1 MKFIVNSNIWISFG
15 AIALLFATDVLANEG
30 ISSLH
35 LYSIVFFSTLLTYNW
50 QRMLSVKKR
59 QQHAI
64 SQLSQWMGRN
74 LFWGTLASAVAL
86 AICSYNFFQLAQK
99 QQAALIILGLVS
111 VIYALPLLPS
121 PRGFIRLRDFGFAKP
136 VVLGITWGITTTLL
150 PLLAI
155 AHDGQVTWY
164 GYNNDWLI
172 VARCLTMI
180 GICIPFD
187 IKDMNFDRAT
197 MAYPTLPVKLGIKR
211 TLVLSHLFLLA
222 GFVAISLWWAQTD
235 WAWPV
240 LLGIIVSLGFEIGL
254 IYRTKETSNEWHYAF
269 KLDGLLILHTI
280 LVAGSALLWGWC
292 NGSIN
297 NF

>member
-1 MKFIVNSNIWISFG
+1 MKFIVNSNIWISLG
-15 AIALLFATDVLANEG
+15 AIALIFATDVLANEG
-30 ISSLH
+30 ISSLN
-35 LYSIVFFSTLLTYNW
+35 LYSIVFFGTLLTYNW

-64 SQLSQWMGRN
+64 SQLSQWVGRN
-74 LFWGTLASAVAL
+74 LFSGILASVVAL
-86 AICSYNFFQLAQK
+86 AICTYNFFQLAQK

-111 VIYALPLLPS
+111 IMYALPLIPS

-136 VVLGITWGITTTLL
+136 IVLGTTWGITTTLL
-150 PLLAI
+150 PLLAFP
-155 AHDGQVTWY
+155 HDCQVTFC

-172 VARCLTMI
+172 VARCLMMI

-197 MAYPTLPVKLGIKR
+197 MAYPTLPVKLGINR
-211 TLVLSHLFLLA
+211 TLALSCLFLLA
-222 GFVAISLWWAQTD
+222 GFVAIALWWAHTD
-235 WAWPV
+235 WAWLV
-240 LLGIIVSLGFEIGL
+240 LLGAIISLGFEIGL
-254 IYRTKETSNEWHYAF
+254 IYGTKETSSEWHYTF
-269 KLDGLLILHTI
+269 TLDALLILHTI
-280 LVAGSALLWGWC
+280 LVAGSALLWGWY